1 MIRHVKSTSLPA
13 QRPDWT
19 SRCSVHEYRAR
30 LGPAQRRS
38 FLAVNTRRL
47 SIGLLVLFAFAAA
60 GALPARAQAGWLDV
74 PLTQWNRAG
83 TALPAPPPVNAS
95 GNDTRCADEQR
106 PPETP

>member
-1 MIRHVKSTSLPA
+1 M
-13 QRPDWT
+13 
-19 SRCSVHEYRAR
+19 
-30 LGPAQRRS
+30 
-38 FLAVNTRRL
+38 AVNTRRL
-47 SIGLLVLFAFAAA
+47 SIGLLVLFAFAGSAA

-106 PPETP
+106 PPERPRTRLWLRPDGGCLAPIRAAGGFGDCGTG